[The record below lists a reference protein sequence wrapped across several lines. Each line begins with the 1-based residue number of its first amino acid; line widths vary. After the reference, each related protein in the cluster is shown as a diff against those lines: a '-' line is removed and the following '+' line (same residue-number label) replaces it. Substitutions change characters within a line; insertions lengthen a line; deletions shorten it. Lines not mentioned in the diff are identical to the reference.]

1 MSDSKTGKEKLGDAA
16 KKAEKL
22 GDGLVKAGGLLA
34 ALAALIGSITN
45 KD

>member
-34 ALAALIGSITN
+34 ALATFVGIFTK

>member
-1 MSDSKTGKEKLGDAA
+1 MSDSKTGK
-16 KKAEKL
+16 EKL

-34 ALAALIGSITN
+34 ALATFVGIFTK